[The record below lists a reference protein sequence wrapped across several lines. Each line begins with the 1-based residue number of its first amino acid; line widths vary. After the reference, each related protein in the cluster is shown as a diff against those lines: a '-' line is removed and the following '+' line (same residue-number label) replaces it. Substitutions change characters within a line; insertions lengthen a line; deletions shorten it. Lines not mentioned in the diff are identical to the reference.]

1 MTTRPTH
8 EQFAALIADSDRL
21 DGEVVMLNLLK
32 FKSRASSAG
41 GGTGEESYQRYG
53 ELATRKVAERGGRI
67 VWMGRPDSVVIGE
80 DATGDWDVVV
90 LVAYPSRKAF
100 LDMIADPDYQAGHA
114 DREGG
119 VQDMALV
126 AMTPDAPFATT
137 TS

>member
-8 EQFAALIADSDRL
+8 EQFEALLADSSRM

-32 FKSRASSAG
+32 FKARATSAG
-41 GGTGEESYQRYG
+41 GGSGEESYQRYG

-67 VWMGRPDSVVIGE
+67 VWMGSPDSVVIGDE
-80 DATGDWDVVV
+80 ATGDWDVVV
-90 LVAYPSRKAF
+90 LVAYPSRKVF
-100 LDMIADPDYQAGHA
+100 LDMIADPDYQAGHE

-126 AMTPDAPFATT
+126 AMTPDQAFTT
-137 TS
+137 TA